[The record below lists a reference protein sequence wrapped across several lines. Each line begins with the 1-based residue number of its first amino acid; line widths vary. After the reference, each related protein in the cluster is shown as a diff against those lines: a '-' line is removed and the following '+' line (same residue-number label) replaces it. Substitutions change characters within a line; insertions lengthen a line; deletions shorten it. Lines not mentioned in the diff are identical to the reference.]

1 MARNVMAAQA
11 AIHDASNGD
20 RPTSQPDGDAC
31 RDV

>member
-20 RPTSQPDGDAC
+20 RPTSQPDG
-31 RDV
+31 